1 MGEKLDKF
9 LLLMWKN
16 WLLQYRKPIQTMIE
30 IIAPVLFS
38 FLLVYIR
45 SLSDPTF
52 QHERIYKPFCAL
64 EPNFNIS
71 LPFCNDPDAVHAGQ
85 SLFSSMQATNSQLTI
100 LFTGP
105 NNAYYDD
112 VIDFFKLVPSINVQR
127 VVSSAQLEKISL
139 DGNSSYYGIEFG
151 GERENLEVNIRFPG
165 ETVYQ
170 LDTIER
176 LNWRTNLV
184 YPVFQSAGPRSPD
197 NATGSAPNYFA
208 EGFLA
213 MQHFVATAL
222 ILADKGIKYNDTDLK
237 ELYNFFMNET
247 DPFPLIYMQRFP
259 YASWFSDQ
267 LLTALTSMLGMIVM
281 LSFVYTCINTVKAIT
296 TEKEK
301 QLKESMKIM
310 GLPNWLHWLAWFVK
324 CFIFVVISVAL
335 MVILLKIR
343 WYSNTEYTVFTY
355 ADPFVLFVFLLLY
368 CCSMITFCFALSVFF
383 SKANTAATMAG
394 LAWFISYAPYL
405 FMQNNYSELALS
417 TKLLTSLLPNTA
429 MAFGF
434 QVVLMYEGTGDGVSW
449 STLFKPNTPDDTL
462 SLGLIWVMIVINTI
476 MYLLIALY
484 VEGVF
489 PGEYGVAQK
498 WYFPFTKKYWCGNQN
513 ISDYNNYNDHSANEF
528 FETEPNLRPGIQ
540 IFNLKKDFG
549 KKTAVRN
556 LSLNM
561 FENQI
566 TVLLGHN
573 GAGKTTTMSM
583 LTGMIS
589 PTNGTAIINGH
600 DIRSDIGG
608 VRNSLGLC
616 PQHNIIFDE
625 LTVEEHLYFFS
636 KLKGLSKGKIKAEI
650 DKYVK
655 LLDLEPKRREKSST
669 LSGGMKRKLCVGM
682 ALCGS
687 SKVVM
692 LDEPTAGM
700 DPSARRVLWE
710 LLQKQ
715 KEDRTILLST
725 HFMDE
730 ADLLGDRIAI
740 MAGGE
745 LQCCGSSFFLKKKY
759 GAGYSLIMDKA
770 KTCNPHKVTELLKKF
785 IPEIEIHSNV
795 GSELTYLLSE
805 NNAPV
810 FEALLKQIE
819 KESYELG
826 IRSYGISLTTMEE
839 VFMKVGADHGQEEI
853 YNEKQK
859 KDKKEKNPI
868 LTSADL
874 GPESLSPTYTGGLR
888 LILNQVMAMLIKKVV
903 GNFRSWI
910 LLAIQI
916 FLPMINVI
924 IVMSVPSGSV
934 PSVLPA
940 MPLNLDRFTDPIT
953 LTEPTSS
960 DQYKYMN
967 NFNDILNGYGLSPTQ
982 TENITSL
989 MLDLT
994 ATNPNVVRRSYIIGS
1009 TFKEEELKFDWNITS
1024 NHPVITA
1031 WFNNDPYHS
1040 PGIALGMVLSA
1051 VYNHYT
1057 KGSIEFVNKPLP
1069 FKAQTQIDNIVGG
1082 QSQGFQFAFN
1092 IGFSMAF
1099 ISSFY
1104 VIFLIR
1110 ENVSKSKHLQ
1120 FVSGVKVY
1128 IFWFVN
1134 IVCDMFVYLLV
1145 CSVLLITI
1153 YCFQQDGFKTSGDM
1167 GRLFFLLLLF
1177 GWSFMPLY
1185 YVASLIF
1192 TVPST
1197 GYTRMTLVGIF
1208 IGNAAFLLV
1217 EVLTTQS
1224 ANLKRIGETLD
1235 NVFLLFP
1242 HYSLATGIN
1251 KCYTIYSYNNL
1262 CEKLFDS
1269 CAQNNIPKD
1278 SCILRFPSTVADICT
1293 NLNEN
1298 YFSWNNNGIAKNVT
1312 YSLISGV
1319 AWTILLFII
1328 EYKFIARLMYYI
1340 NQKFFPKQPIYIQDE
1355 DDDVAKEKER
1365 INIATDHEI
1374 RQTNILVVKDLTK
1387 YYKNFLAVNGLSIG
1401 IEKSECF
1408 GLLGINGAGKTS
1420 TFKMMS
1426 GDETVSYGD
1435 AWIDGKSVKTQ
1446 LKQVQ
1451 RNIGYCPQFDALLD
1465 DMTARETIMMYC
1477 LLRGIEFKRTQRIAN
1492 FLSRDFDFH
1501 RHLDKKVKEMS
1512 GGNKR
1517 KLSTVLSLIGDP
1529 PVLFLDEPTTGM
1541 DPATKRYLWDSL
1553 CKIRD
1558 NGKCIVLTSHSM
1570 EECEALCTRIAIM
1583 VNGNFKCLGS
1593 TQHLKNKFAEGYTL
1607 TIKLKKLPE
1616 SAGLVHA
1623 DTEPIEKY
1631 IKDNFPHANLREKHQ
1646 ELLYYYITDTSLAW
1660 STMFGILERAK
1671 RSDLNIEDY
1680 SLGQS
1685 SLEQVF
1691 LTFTKHQ
1698 NPEGDDVKKKN

>member
-16 WLLQYRKPIQTMIE
+16 WLLQYRKPIQTIIE
-30 IIAPVLFS
+30 IVAPVLFS

-45 SLSDPTF
+45 SLSDPTYE
-52 QHERIYKPFCAL
+52 HERIYKPFCAF
-64 EPNFNIS
+64 EGNFNLS
-71 LPFCNDPDAVHAGQ
+71 LPLFCNDPDAVQAGP
-85 SLFSSMQATNSQLTI
+85 SLFSNMQAGDSNFSLTI
-100 LFTGP
+100 LYTAP
-105 NNAYYDD
+105 EDKYYDD
-112 VIDFFKLVPSINVQR
+112 VIGFFKLIPKVNTQR
-127 VVSSAQLEKISL
+127 VISSGELERISL
-139 DGNSSYYGIEFG
+139 AGNSSYYGIEFG
-151 GERENLEVNIRFPG
+151 GDRDNVEVNIRFPG

-170 LDTIER
+170 LDSIGR
-176 LNWRTNLV
+176 QNWRTNLV
-184 YPVFQSAGPRSPD
+184 YPVFQSSGPRSPD

-213 MQHFVATAL
+213 VQHFVTTAL
-222 ILADKGIKYNDTDLK
+222 LLADKGITHDDPQGMF
-237 ELYNFFMNET
+237 NFLMDASN
-247 DPFPLIYMQRFP
+247 PFPLIQMQRFP
-259 YASWFSDQ
+259 FASWFSDQ

-281 LSFVYTCINTVKAIT
+281 LSFVYTCINTVKSIT

-324 CFIFVVISVAL
+324 CFIFVIISVAL
-335 MVILLKIR
+335 MVVLLKVR
-343 WYSNTEYTVFTY
+343 WYSNTEFTVFTY

-405 FMQNNYSELALS
+405 FMQNNYTDLALS

-434 QVVLMYEGTGDGVSW
+434 QVVLMYEGTGDGVTW

-462 SLGLIWVMIVINTI
+462 SLGLIWIMIIINTI
-476 MYLLIALY
+476 IYLLIALY
-484 VEGVF
+484 IEAVF
-489 PGEYGVAQK
+489 PGEYGVAEK
-498 WYFPFTKKYWCGNQN
+498 WYFPFTKKYWCGKGAV
-513 ISDYNNYNDHSANEF
+513 SDYNNYNDHSANEF

-540 IFNLKKDFG
+540 IFNLKKAFG

-589 PTNGTAIINGH
+589 PTNGTAKINGH
-600 DIRSDIGG
+600 DIRLDIAG

-636 KLKGLSKGKIKAEI
+636 KLKGLSKSKITAEI

-655 LLDLEPKRREKSST
+655 LLDLEPKRKEKSST

-682 ALCGS
+682 ALCGN

-715 KEDRTILLST
+715 KEGRTILLST

-810 FEALLKQIE
+810 FEAMLKQIE
-819 KESYELG
+819 QESNELG

-874 GPESLSPTYTGGLR
+874 GPESLSPSYTGGLH
-888 LILNQVMAMLIKKVV
+888 LIVNQFVAMLMKKII
-903 GNFRSWI
+903 GTFRSWV

-940 MPLNLDRFTDPIT
+940 MPLNLARFTDPIT
-953 LTEPTSS
+953 LIERFDDPQNYT
-960 DQYKYMN
+960 N
-967 NFNDILNGYGLSPTQ
+967 NFYGVLNGYGMSPTNID
-982 TENITSL
+982 NITRI

-1009 TFKEEELKFDWNITS
+1009 TFTEQEFEFGIIKTI
-1024 NHPVITA
+1024 HPVITA

-1040 PGIALGMVLSA
+1040 PGIALGMALSS

-1057 KGSIEFVNKPLP
+1057 NGHIEFVNKPLP
-1069 FKAQTQIDNIVGG
+1069 FKAATQIDNIVGG

-1134 IVCDMFVYLLV
+1134 IICDMFVYLLV

-1177 GWSFMPLY
+1177 GWSFMPIY

-1217 EVLTTQS
+1217 EVLKTQS
-1224 ANLKRIGETLD
+1224 TNLKRIGETLD
-1235 NVFLLFP
+1235 NVFLVFP

-1251 KCYTIYSYNNL
+1251 KCYAIYSYNTL
-1262 CEKLFDS
+1262 CEIVFDS
-1269 CAQNNIPKD
+1269 CAQNNFTKD
-1278 SCILRFPSTVADICT
+1278 ECISKFPSTVADICT
-1293 NLNEN
+1293 NLNDN
-1298 YFSWNNNGIAKNVT
+1298 YFSWDNNGIAKNVT

-1319 AWTILLFII
+1319 LWSILLFII

-1340 NQKFFPKQPIYIQDE
+1340 NQKFFPKQPILIQDE
-1355 DDDVAKEKER
+1355 DDDVSKEKER
-1365 INIATDHEI
+1365 IHMATDHDI

-1387 YYKNFLAVNGLSIG
+1387 YYNNFLAVNGLSIG

-1408 GLLGINGAGKTS
+1408 GLLGINGAGKTT

-1435 AWIDGKSVKTQ
+1435 AWIEGKSVKTQ

-1465 DMTARETIMMYC
+1465 DMTARETIIMYC

-1616 SAGLVHA
+1616 SGGLVHA
-1623 DTEPIEKY
+1623 DTESLEKY
-1631 IKDNFPHANLREKHQ
+1631 IKDKFPYAHLREKHQ
-1646 ELLYYYITDTSLAW
+1646 ELLYYYITDTSMAW